1 MSNINQIVFLN
12 YFAHFPTLRTA
23 LSLLYFVSTLN
34 PSKVI
39 MGSAIGIVMNGT
51 LLGQIL
57 MYQKPAPKKE
67 KKED

>member
-23 LSLLYFVSTLN
+23 LSLLYFVSILY

-39 MGSAIGIVMNGT
+39 MGSAIGIVNGT